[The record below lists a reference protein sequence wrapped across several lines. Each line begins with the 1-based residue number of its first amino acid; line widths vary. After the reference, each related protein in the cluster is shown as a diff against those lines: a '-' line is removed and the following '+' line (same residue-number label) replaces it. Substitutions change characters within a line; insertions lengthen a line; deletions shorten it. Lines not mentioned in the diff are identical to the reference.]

1 MNKKIWYFKNNSE
14 VYTVLYED
22 NYFILVMNDNTKL
35 YSFGTKESV
44 KEAKKLLKELCD
56 EMSEDIWNELRK
68 ENAM

>member
-56 EMSEDIWNELRK
+56 EMSEDIWNELIK
-68 ENAM
+68 ENN

>member
-44 KEAKKLLKELCD
+44 KEAKKLLKELSD
-56 EMSEDIWNELRK
+56 EMSEDIWNELIK
-68 ENAM
+68 ENN